1 VLSLRDMA
9 LTVEE
14 RGEGQFYWVVLEAS
28 EPDEGEVMIYRRI
41 ESAARAQPTYS
52 NALAMGVDVVRR
64 LAV

>member
-1 VLSLRDMA
+1 MLSLRDMA

-28 EPDEGEVMIYRRI
+28 EPDEGDVMIYRRI

-52 NALAMGVDVVRR
+52 NALALGVDVVRR
-64 LAV
+64 LAD

>member
-1 VLSLRDMA
+1 MLSLRDMA

-28 EPDEGEVMIYRRI
+28 EPEEGDVMIYRRI

-64 LAV
+64 LAD

>member
-1 VLSLRDMA
+1 MLSLRDMA

-52 NALAMGVDVVRR
+52 NALALGVDVVRR
-64 LAV
+64 LAD

>member
-1 VLSLRDMA
+1 MLSLRDMA

-14 RGEGQFYWVVLEAS
+14 RGENQFYWVVLEAS

-41 ESAARAQPTYS
+41 ESAARAQSTYS

-64 LAV
+64 LAG

>member
-64 LAV
+64 LAD

>member
-14 RGEGQFYWVVLEAS
+14 RGENQFYWVVLEAS

-41 ESAARAQPTYS
+41 ESAARAQSTYS

-64 LAV
+64 LAG